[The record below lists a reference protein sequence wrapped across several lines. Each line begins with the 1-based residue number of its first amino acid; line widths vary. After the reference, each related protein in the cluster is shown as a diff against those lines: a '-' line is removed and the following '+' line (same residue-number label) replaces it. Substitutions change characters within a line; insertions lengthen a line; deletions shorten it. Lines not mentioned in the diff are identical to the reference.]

1 MEMKWYSMIS
11 LSFPASWA
19 AIVIASL
26 LLFLYLFVQNEKE
39 AANLWSNAFF
49 SFIIIWKLTVILFY
63 FKMTMKNP
71 LTIVYFNGGLKGYWI
86 AFVISLLYFAYKM
99 TRSNKIGRN
108 LIGEAWIFLIMAYEF
123 TFFILNEESMLLSV
137 SQFIVHLLFLVSI
150 KLKFKQKESMIQ
162 AIVLFTAFQG
172 FIYSIKGQL
181 LSVPMLSYVV
191 ASLIIV
197 VFIQRRANE

>member
-1 MEMKWYSMIS
+1 MKWYSMIS